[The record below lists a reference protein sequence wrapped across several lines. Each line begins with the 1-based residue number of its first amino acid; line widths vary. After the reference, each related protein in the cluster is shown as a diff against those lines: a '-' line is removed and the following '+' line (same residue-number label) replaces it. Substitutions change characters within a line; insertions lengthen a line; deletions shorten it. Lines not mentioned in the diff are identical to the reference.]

1 MHKLILA
8 MLAAVNVTKACV
20 QMNLLNVYNSGQIT
34 DYVSEEDEIEMKIGV
49 GEDFV
54 FTLANDFRKG

>member
-1 MHKLILA
+1 
-8 MLAAVNVTKACV
+8 MLAAVDVTKACV